1 MLQYPCAIAST
12 CTEDETGKRYVVY
25 AWTVHVGTTSKE
37 WLSRYETTNYCIL
50 YVYVPDLYPTRSG
63 SVWIL
68 EVDNLETNGG
78 TGPRAVLCLAVS
90 PGMDAVYYLAIS
102 LSSAARH
109 VCSSLQQ
116 FNFGFASG
124 SHVEAAPR
132 GQVFRREPRARLP
145 LARKLLC
152 LATNGRHAFPNRRE
166 GTLPVS
172 VRTFVRP
179 LHLYSS
185 CFYVVP
191 STNQITLHRTILN
204 HAQSTVLATLCLLFP
219 RHALIALV

>member
-1 MLQYPCAIAST
+1 MLQYPRATVFT
-12 CTEDETGKRYVVY
+12 CTKDETGKHYIVY
-25 AWTVHVGTTSKE
+25 AWTVHVGTTSKASKE
-37 WLSRYETTNYCIL
+37 WLSRYEATNYCIL
-50 YVYVPDLYPTRSG
+50 YVYVSDLYPTRSG

-68 EVDNLETNGG
+68 EVDNLEINGG

-116 FNFGFASG
+116 FNFGFASE

-152 LATNGRHAFPNRRE
+152 LATNGRLAFPNRRE

-179 LHLYSS
+179 LYLYSS

-191 STNQITLHRTILN
+191 STNQIT
-204 HAQSTVLATLCLLFP
+204 
-219 RHALIALV
+219 